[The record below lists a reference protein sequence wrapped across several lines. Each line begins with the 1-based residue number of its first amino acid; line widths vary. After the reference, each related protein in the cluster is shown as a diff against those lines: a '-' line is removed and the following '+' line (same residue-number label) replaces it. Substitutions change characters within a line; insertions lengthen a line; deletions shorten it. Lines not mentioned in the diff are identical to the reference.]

1 MLPSARSGLYV
12 IRDPCAGDEL
22 FTSAKMAVYCD
33 METDSYG
40 WIVIQ
45 RRNASLGRVNFVR
58 NWEDYENGFGDI
70 DGEFW
75 IGLKKIYELTNQQRM
90 TLKLSVWNDTSTLA
104 TWEYPHFSILGSA
117 QYYAFTSNVGRGSG
131 VGNSPFSYSS
141 TSDVSRGRFST
152 YDCDHDRISCTNC
165 AYTDQGGWWYYDCNA
180 ANLNGRHQPTDLPG
194 TRPLRQRLVWRNS
207 GGQYRIYTH
216 SEMKIRPYSC

>member
-1 MLPSARSGLYV
+1 MLPSAQSGPYA
-12 IRDPCAGDEL
+12 IRDPCAADEP
-22 FTSAKMAVYCD
+22 FSSAKMTVYCD
-33 METDSYG
+33 METDGGG

-58 NWEDYENGFGDI
+58 NWEDYENGFGDL

-90 TLKLSVWNDTSTLA
+90 RLKLSVWNDASTLA

-117 QYYAFTSNVGRGSG
+117 QYYVLASNVGSGSG
-131 VGNSPFSYSS
+131 VGSYRPFSNMYG
-141 TSDVSRGRFST
+141 TTRRRFST
-152 YDCDHDRISCTNC
+152 YDRDNDFSRSTNC
-165 AYTDQGGWWYYDCNA
+165 AYTDQGGWWYDTCDA

-194 TRPLRQRLVWRNS
+194 TRSPQQRLVWRNS
-207 GGQYRIYTH
+207 GGRYDIYTH
-216 SEMKIRPYSC
+216 SEMKIRPQSC